1 MKRGIKVYKTMADRR
16 KDVIAEYKAMSEKP
30 STVGELADKLGIT
43 RAYLYKMGLSA
54 PVLNKLVVDSLWCLS
69 YLGCVN

>member
-1 MKRGIKVYKTMADRR
+1 MAERR
-16 KDVIAEYKAMSEKP
+16 EDVISEYKSMSEKP

-54 PVLNKLVVDSLWCLS
+54 PVLHKLVVDSL
-69 YLGCVN
+69 

>member
-16 KDVIAEYKAMSEKP
+16 ADVIAEYKAMSEKP
-30 STVGELADKLGIT
+30 STVGEFADKLGIT

-54 PVLNKLVVDSLWCLS
+54 PVLNKLVVDSL
-69 YLGCVN
+69 

>member
-30 STVGELADKLGIT
+30 LTVGEFADKLGIT

-54 PVLNKLVVDSLWCLS
+54 PVLNKLVVDSL
-69 YLGCVN
+69 